1 MPRIIAPQSS
11 LSSWLVLGAERET
24 GRFFFWTP
32 SAMTSRQSLWISPER
47 KTFQVL
53 STVAAVPEQER
64 FVDAKVLD
72 AVTEADRRTENMILL
87 LE

>member
-1 MPRIIAPQSS
+1 
-11 LSSWLVLGAERET
+11 
-24 GRFFFWTP
+24 
-32 SAMTSRQSLWISPER
+32 MTSRQSLWISPER